1 MSALSWYKKRV
12 KKRVIY
18 KKGAVKKNDIYKKR
32 EGGFSSF
39 RPLLLQPRPRVYAHY
54 LCVRPSLVVRLRWTM
69 SDKATAAAASKFL
82 STHAAGKNT

>member
-1 MSALSWYKKRV
+1 M
-12 KKRVIY
+12 IY
-18 KKGAVKKNDIYKKR
+18 IKERER

-69 SDKATAAAASKFL
+69 SDKATAIAASKL
-82 STHAAGKNT
+82 PSTHVVGKNTHVCKGK